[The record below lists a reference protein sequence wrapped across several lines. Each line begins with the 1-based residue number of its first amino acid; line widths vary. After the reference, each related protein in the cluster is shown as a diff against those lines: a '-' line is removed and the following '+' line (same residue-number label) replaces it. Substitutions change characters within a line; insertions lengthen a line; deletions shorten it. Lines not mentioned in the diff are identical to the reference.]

1 MAEVSQVQNL
11 PAPFIEAA
19 GKTYLAD
26 LQSAIGGLR
35 GADLTKTMGP
45 QFVAPTSAITQEAQA
60 LRGGLG
66 AFAPF
71 LQTAATQAGQAG
83 QFVGPQAYQQF
94 LSPFQ
99 QDVIKTTLD
108 EFDVQAQKGLPALR
122 AQAINAG
129 AFGGGREGVQ
139 LSEYQQASDRNRA
152 ALQAQLLQSGF
163 GQAQQAANQAFAQ
176 QQALAQ
182 QQQTLA
188 TQAPQLFGQ
197 QISAL
202 GALGTQQQA
211 QTQADLAARQQL
223 AFAQQQQPLNLAQ
236 TLGSGVTSLIAG
248 YPAQFQTQVTPTPS
262 PLQTALG
269 AGATLAGVYRAF
281 SN

>member
-1 MAEVSQVQNL
+1 MAEVSTVQNL

-19 GKTYLAD
+19 GKTFLAD
-26 LQSAIGGLR
+26 LQSAIGGLK
-35 GADLTKTMGP
+35 GADLTKTMGR

-66 AFAPF
+66 TFAPF

-83 QFVGPQAYQQF
+83 QFMGPQAYQQF
-94 LSPFQ
+94 MSPFQ
-99 QDVIKTTLD
+99 QDVIKETLR
-108 EFDVQAQKGLPALR
+108 EFDVQAQKGLPALA
-122 AQAINAG
+122 AQAIGAG

-139 LSEYQQASDRNRA
+139 RAEYQATSDRNRA
-152 ALQAQLLQSGF
+152 ALQAQLLQQGF
-163 GQAQQAANQAFAQ
+163 GQAQSAAAQAFGQ

-182 QQQTLA
+182 QQQALA
-188 TQAPQLFGQ
+188 SQAPQLFGQ

-211 QTQADLAARQQL
+211 QTQAGLSADQQL

-236 TLGSGVTSLIAG
+236 QLGQGVTSLIAG

-281 SN
+281 S